1 MSQNSI
7 TRSVL
12 LIQQCRRLRVEGYT
26 SILYASIPAFTHPLQ
41 SKCANHIF
49 SKRLNLHER
58 DLEVPVQLCIIGP
71 VFEAL
76 DLLTRRDH
84 HLGPNVTSAETITR
98 CSVRS
103 HCSFMAL
110 KTIAEL
116 NKLNLTM
123 ETFFSFICANKRD
136 TNSIHV
142 FLYNELALYCG
153 LN

>member
-1 MSQNSI
+1 M
-7 TRSVL
+7 
-12 LIQQCRRLRVEGYT
+12 EGYT

-58 DLEVPVQLCIIGP
+58 DLEVSVQLCIIGP

-84 HLGPNVTSAETITR
+84 HLATCALTAAQADTEHRSNVRSTETLTR

-103 HCSFMAL
+103 HCIFMAFI
-110 KTIAEL
+110 TIAVL
-116 NKLNLTM
+116 NKLNVTM
-123 ETFFSFICANKRD
+123 ETFFSYICANKTRD
-136 TNSIHV
+136 KSSIHV
-142 FLYNELALYCG
+142 FLCNELTLYCG
-153 LN
+153 LK